1 MISKRILMK
10 WRREAL
16 SHQELQEI
24 NLTGYLGRE
33 ESRDYVKKVLILTQ
47 ELIDQALLK
56 ELKK

>member
-16 SHQELQEI
+16 YHQELQSFSV
-24 NLTGYLGRE
+24 NAFGRE
-33 ESRDYVKKVLILTQ
+33 ESRDYVKRVLILTQ

>member
-24 NLTGYLGRE
+24 NLSGCLGRE
-33 ESRDYVKKVLILTQ
+33 ESRDCVKRVLILTQ
-47 ELIDQALLK
+47 ELIDQTLLK

>member
-16 SHQELQEI
+16 SQQEQLI
-24 NLTGYLGRE
+24 LGVE
-33 ESRDYVKKVLILTQ
+33 ESNDCIKKVLTLTQ

-56 ELKK
+56 EIKK

>member
-1 MISKRILMK
+1 MISKRILTK

-16 SHQELQEI
+16 SHQERREELSV
-24 NLTGYLGRE
+24 NVLGIE
-33 ESRDYVKKVLILTQ
+33 ESRDYVKRVLVLTQ